1 MLSPSN
7 KILENSPSLLYE
19 QRYLSPPSSTSIDQH
34 TTTTEPSAGT
44 AASLSCNGGSAIH
57 HPGWSA
63 SSVNTLLQESAQKCL
78 RTDTCRRCGSSVIWI
93 TWPTAGAT
101 TCVLSVWTA
110 TRMYA
115 RYHRVQNHT
124 HSQFYPSFSNY
135 TRLSFLITIHS
146 LYIDKNKSTFFSL
159 RKDFFTKP
167 LIST

>member
-1 MLSPSN
+1 MLSPWN
-7 KILENSPSLLYE
+7 KILDHSPSLLYK

-34 TTTTEPSAGT
+34 TMTAEPGAGT
-44 AASLSCNGGSAIH
+44 AASLSCTGGSAIH

-124 HSQFYPSFSNY
+124 HSQFCPSFSNY
-135 TRLSFLITIHS
+135 TRLSFLITN
-146 LYIDKNKSTFFSL
+146 YIDKNKSTFFRYFL
-159 RKDFFTKP
+159 FEF
-167 LIST
+167 L